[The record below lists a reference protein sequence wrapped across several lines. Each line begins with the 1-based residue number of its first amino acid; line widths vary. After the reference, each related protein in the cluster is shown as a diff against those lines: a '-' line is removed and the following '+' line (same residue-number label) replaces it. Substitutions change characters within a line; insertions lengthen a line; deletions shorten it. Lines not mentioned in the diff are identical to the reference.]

1 MNNLHTSSRIP
12 RCTVL
17 LATYNGERWLQP
29 QLESIYAQSGAV
41 VHVVA
46 NDDQSSDRT
55 NSILLQWTHSRG
67 LEQLPNSGQ
76 RMGSANRNFLQL
88 IMEVDIGESD
98 YVALADQDDIWY
110 PDKLARA
117 IDQLRSSRASAYSS
131 DVEAFWPNGYS
142 RIIRKSQAQ
151 RSLDYLFSSPGPGC
165 TFVFKRELFLAIQNW
180 IRQHFEVLS
189 DLWVHDWLLYA
200 YARGTG
206 HLWIIDDHV
215 TMRYRQ
221 HESNEIGANHGLSA
235 MKQRWKHVRSGAYHQ
250 NILSI
255 GRLVG
260 AQPRLLK
267 ALERLS
273 WRDKIWLIGR
283 VHHFRRNAKERFA
296 LVLAFFFMQSIY

>member
-1 MNNLHTSSRIP
+1 MNPPHPNNPIP

-17 LATYNGERWLQP
+17 LATHNGERWLQP
-29 QLESIYAQSGAV
+29 QLESIYAQSGV
-41 VHVVA
+41 VLHVVA
-46 NDDQSSDRT
+46 NDDESSDHT
-55 NSILLQWTHSRG
+55 NRILLQWACSRG

-76 RMGSANRNFLQL
+76 RRGSANRNFLQL
-88 IMEVDIGESD
+88 IMEVDIGESE

-117 IDQLRSSRASAYSS
+117 IDQLSSSNASAYSS
-131 DVEAFWPNGYS
+131 NVEAFWPNGYS
-142 RIIRKSQAQ
+142 RIIKKSQPQ

-165 TFVFKRELFLAIQNW
+165 TFVFQRELFLAIQNW
-180 IRQHFEVLS
+180 SREHFEVLS
-189 DLWVHDWLLYA
+189 GLWVHDWLLYA
-200 YARGTG
+200 YVRGTG
-206 HLWIIDDHV
+206 YVWKIDDQV

-235 MKQRWKHVRSGAYHQ
+235 MKQRWKYLRSGTYHQ

-260 AQPRLLK
+260 AQPRLLR

-273 WRDKIWLIGR
+273 WRDKVWLIGHVR
-283 VHHFRRNAKERFA
+283 HFRRNAKERIA
-296 LVLAFFFMQSIY
+296 LMLAFFFMESL